1 MHPPLSRQFWQDK
14 LSNPNRLDK
23 QPAGQQRPRN
33 VNLSRF
39 NIGPKLWFKEILD
52 FKVCPSPKTEAPAS
66 LKALPGAGDRDM
78 LGQILLLAPRLKTSV
93 VVVDLIEEPAHYWSN
108 QPAPLAQLESGAPS
122 DRVSVV

>member
-1 MHPPLSRQFWQDK
+1 M
-14 LSNPNRLDK
+14 
-23 QPAGQQRPRN
+23 QPAGQQWPRN

-52 FKVCPSPKTEAPAS
+52 FKVCLSPKTEAPAS
-66 LKALPGAGDRDM
+66 LKALPGAGDRDV

-93 VVVDLIEEPAHYWSN
+93 VVDLIEEPAPHWSN
-108 QPAPLAQLESGAPS
+108 QPAPLAQLESGAQS